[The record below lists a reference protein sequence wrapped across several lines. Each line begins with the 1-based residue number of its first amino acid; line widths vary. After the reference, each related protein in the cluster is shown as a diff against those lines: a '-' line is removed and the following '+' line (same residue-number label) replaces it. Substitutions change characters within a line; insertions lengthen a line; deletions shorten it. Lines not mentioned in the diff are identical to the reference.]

1 MESDL
6 PRASTL
12 TLTGFPAEVVDQI
25 NARFNPRCRLR
36 VAISRAPEPV
46 HLVGMNDGVSRGRCH
61 SRRLE
66 ARGRDGESRAN
77 PYEGG
82 GGVLRLGDGGQ
93 VEVSNRT
100 RTEDQTVG

>member
-36 VAISRAPEPV
+36 VAIFRAR
-46 HLVGMNDGVSRGRCH
+46 LNARSL
-61 SRRLE
+61 SRRPCRPRRWPMS
-66 ARGRDGESRAN
+66 ASVIRSKIRRS
-77 PYEGG
+77 
-82 GGVLRLGDGGQ
+82 
-93 VEVSNRT
+93 VS
-100 RTEDQTVG
+100 